1 MHSGARPAPG
11 LAERLLPFFGAIPG
25 LHLSYSINGQSHSE
39 TCGRPMVTV
48 GRSGLCGCV
57 GALVLKRLC
66 WRHHRVL
73 RWQRIQRGNCN
84 DIW

>member
-1 MHSGARPAPG
+1 MQVGRFRTRDWQHDYCPFSRPFRVCICRTASMDRATLKPVD
-11 LAERLLPFFGAIPG
+11 
-25 LHLSYSINGQSHSE
+25 
-39 TCGRPMVTV
+39 RPMVTV